1 MAAHATLRNALVLEP
16 SSTVQL
22 VVGSDHGAMLIIDGQ
37 VDVPL
42 QDGEV
47 VEVTPSR
54 YQARFLR
61 ARAGDAFYAS
71 LLARRRFGA
80 SKGC

>member
-22 VVGSDHGAMLIIDGQ
+22 VVGSDHGAMSIDGQ